1 MVYSR
6 RANDAFKPE
15 TLDFIPVLR
24 LFILLYNDRDL
35 RDRIIYAIY

>member
-1 MVYSR
+1 MVYPR
-6 RANDAFKPE
+6 RAKDAFKPE
-15 TLDFIPVLR
+15 NLDFILVLR

>member
-1 MVYSR
+1 MVYSC

-15 TLDFIPVLR
+15 ILDFILFLR

-35 RDRIIYAIY
+35 RDGIIYVIY